1 MTSHSVR
8 QAKDDIKTSY
18 HPHYI
23 LHCNIFRRDVGG
35 GDVKGMIGTVGYVKE
50 MEVWGVKSRGAASP
64 RSRHVKLL
72 ADPGDG
78 ED

>member
-1 MTSHSVR
+1 M
-8 QAKDDIKTSY
+8 
-18 HPHYI
+18 
-23 LHCNIFRRDVGG
+23 
-35 GDVKGMIGTVGYVKE
+35 KGMIGTVGYVKE
-50 MEVWGVKSRGAASP
+50 MEVWRVKSRGAASP